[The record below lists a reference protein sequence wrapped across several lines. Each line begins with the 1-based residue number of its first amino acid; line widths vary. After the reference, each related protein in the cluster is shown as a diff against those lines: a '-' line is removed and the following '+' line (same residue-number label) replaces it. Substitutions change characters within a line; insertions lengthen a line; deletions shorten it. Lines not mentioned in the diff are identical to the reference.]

1 LLDFNASLTRDK
13 NVLLNWKANA
23 DNDASGFEIQK
34 SNDQNNWEKIGWVDI
49 NQSAFTAE
57 YNFTDQQPVQGRSFY
72 RLKMVEKTGSS
83 RYSNIKLIQLDQ
95 LITKLNIYPNPAK
108 KDVAI
113 SFNSSVDQ
121 TAKLVIR
128 STSSETVI
136 NKTVA
141 LTQGEN
147 KIQLSTLALSNG
159 LYLVELSTPE
169 KTFINRLTV
178 AH

>member
-1 LLDFNASLTRDK
+1 
-13 NVLLNWKANA
+13 
-23 DNDASGFEIQK
+23 
-34 SNDQNNWEKIGWVDI
+34 
-49 NQSAFTAE
+49 
-57 YNFTDQQPVQGRSFY
+57 
-72 RLKMVEKTGSS
+72 MVEKTGSS